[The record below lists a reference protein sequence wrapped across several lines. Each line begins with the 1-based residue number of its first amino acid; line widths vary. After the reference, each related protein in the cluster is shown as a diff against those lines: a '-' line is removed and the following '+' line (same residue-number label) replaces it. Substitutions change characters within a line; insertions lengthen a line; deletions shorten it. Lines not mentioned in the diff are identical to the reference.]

1 MRVLGLS
8 SGTSHDGIDAALVEF
23 DLEGETLH
31 ARLLKHETVPYP
43 AALREEILAALPP
56 KRVGLDAVCRLDTR
70 IGQAFADAAQAVLSG
85 AEAGLIWAGDNPP
98 AGLIRQ
104 ERPDEAGQGRNWAGD
119 NPPAGPIRQE
129 RPPPAHL
136 ICSHGQTMYHWPG
149 QGTLQLGQAA
159 WIAERTGLPVVSDVR
174 ARDIAAGG
182 QGAPLVP
189 ILDLLLLAGFPGRP
203 GALNLGGIA
212 NLTVYKGPMA
222 YDVGPGNALLD
233 AAALH
238 FTGTPCDR
246 DGRLAAQGRIQPQLL
261 EKLLDEPYYKQ
272 RPPKSTGK
280 ELFHPG
286 YLDGL
291 IDALPGADVLAT
303 LVELTAVT
311 VAAEIRHH
319 ELDTVLVSGGGIHNG
334 FLMQRLAEAVG
345 PARLMP
351 SDAVGVPVD
360 AKEAVLFALI
370 GWLTAHGLAGS
381 VAACTGARNASILG
395 SVTGPL
401 VPRAATMPARLVMA

>member
-23 DLEGETLH
+23 ELRHETLH

-56 KRVGLDAVCRLDTR
+56 NRVGLDAVCRLDTR
-70 IGQAFADAAQAVLSG
+70 IGQAFANAAQAVLSG
-85 AEAGLIWAGDNPP
+85 ADAERHWAGDNPP
-98 AGLIRQ
+98 AHVVEQ
-104 ERPDEAGQGRNWAGD
+104 
-119 NPPAGPIRQE
+119 
-129 RPPPAHL
+129 AHL
-136 ICSHGQTMYHWPG
+136 ICSHGQTVYHWPG
-149 QGTLQLGQAA
+149 HGTLQLGQAA

-212 NLTVYKGPMA
+212 NLTVHKGPLA

-246 DGRLAAQGRIQPQLL
+246 DGRLAAHGRIQPELL
-261 EKLLDEPYYKQ
+261 KRLLDEPYYKQ

-291 IDALPGADVLAT
+291 IGGLSGADVLAT

-311 VAAEIRHH
+311 VAAEIRRH

-334 FLMQRLAEAVG
+334 VLMRRLAEAVG

-381 VAACTGARNASILG
+381 VPACTGARTASILG

-401 VPRAATMPARLVMA
+401 VPRSASMPTRLVMA

>member
-8 SGTSHDGIDAALVEF
+8 SGTSHDGIDAALVDFELGSRQVRPSA
-23 DLEGETLH
+23 DGPAAGGSPPGEHETLY
-31 ARLLKHETVPYP
+31 ARLIRYDTVPYP
-43 AALREEILAALPP
+43 ERLREDILAALPP
-56 KRVGLDAVCRLDTR
+56 RRVGLDAVCRLDTR
-70 IGQAFADAAQAVLSG
+70 IGQAFADAALAVG
-85 AEAGLIWAGDNPP
+85 AEAD
-98 AGLIRQ
+98 
-104 ERPDEAGQGRNWAGD
+104 
-119 NPPAGPIRQE
+119 
-129 RPPPAHL
+129 L
-136 ICSHGQTMYHWPG
+136 ICSHGQTLYHWPG
-149 QGTLQLGQAA
+149 QGTLQLGQPA

-182 QGAPLVP
+182 QGAPLIP

-203 GALNLGGIA
+203 GALNIGGIA
-212 NLTVYKGPMA
+212 NLTVREGPVA

-238 FTGTPCDR
+238 FTGTPIDR
-246 DGRLAAQGRIQPQLL
+246 DGRLSAQGRIRPELL
-261 EKLLDEPYYKQ
+261 EKLLDEPYY
-272 RPPKSTGK
+272 RLPPPKSTGK

-286 YLDGL
+286 YLTELLIGGL
-291 IDALPGADVLAT
+291 PAADVLAT
-303 LVELTAVT
+303 LVELTAVVIAT
-311 VAAEIRHH
+311 EIRYH

-334 FLMQRLAEAVG
+334 ALMRRLTAAVG
-345 PARLMP
+345 STRLIP

-381 VAACTGARNASILG
+381 VAACTGARTASILG

-401 VPRAATMPARLVMA
+401 VPRSAPMPSRLAMVADEPA